1 MRIKLFVLSLVV
13 AAVSC
18 GQRQKGSIAP
28 SNRYACY
35 FSVGDSVVVS
45 VSPYDGIA
53 DTLIISAP
61 LGNVVCM
68 STSYVACLQEIG
80 ADSVVTG
87 VSGVRFVSDSLVRER
102 AVEVGYEAAPDYER
116 IVGLKP
122 DVVFAYSVS
131 ASLPQYVT
139 KLRSLGI
146 RVFMLYEHLENH
158 PLARAEY
165 VRLFGALTGRR
176 ALADSVFDGVAARYL
191 ELASKVADAVVTPRK
206 VLINMPYGDQWY
218 IPGGDSY
225 MSRLVTDAGGVILG
239 AEAGETKS
247 SVISVEKAFALSG
260 EADIWLHPGMCRT
273 RDQIRSAH
281 PLFEDFPVIRR
292 DIYNNILRST
302 PGGGNDFWESGAV
315 RPDLVLSDLVAI
327 LHPEVAGESVLHYY
341 IKVEQG
347 SVGEGGGDVCG
358 AVGSVAEMGDGG

>member
-1 MRIKLFVLSLVV
+1 MKIKLSVLVLIV

-18 GQRQKGSIAP
+18 GRRQDGGVAL
-28 SNRYACY
+28 SNRYARY
-35 FSVGDSVVVS
+35 FSVEDSVVVS
-45 VSPYDGIA
+45 VSPYDGTA
-53 DTLIISAP
+53 DTLIVSVP

-80 ADSVVTG
+80 ADSIVTG
-87 VSGVRFVSDSLVRER
+87 VSGLRFVSDPLVSGR

-139 KLRSLGI
+139 RLRSLGI

-165 VRLFGALTGRR
+165 VRLLGAVTGRR
-176 ALADSVFDGVAARYL
+176 ALADSVFDGIAARYL
-191 ELASKVADAVVTPRK
+191 ELASKVADAVAVPRK

-225 MSRLVTDAGGVILG
+225 MSRLVIDAGGEILG
-239 AEAGETKS
+239 AEVGETRS
-247 SVISVEKAFALSG
+247 SIISVEKAFALSG
-260 EADIWLHPGMCRT
+260 EADVWLHPGNCVT
-273 RDQIRSAH
+273 REQIRSAH
-281 PLFEDFPVIRR
+281 PLFADFPVMRR
-292 DIYNNILRST
+292 DIYNNTLRST

-315 RPDLVLSDLVAI
+315 RPDLVLGDLVAL
-327 LHPEVAGESVLHYY
+327 LHPDVSSGEALHYY
-341 IKVEQG
+341 IEVE
-347 SVGEGGGDVCG
+347 
-358 AVGSVAEMGDGG
+358 